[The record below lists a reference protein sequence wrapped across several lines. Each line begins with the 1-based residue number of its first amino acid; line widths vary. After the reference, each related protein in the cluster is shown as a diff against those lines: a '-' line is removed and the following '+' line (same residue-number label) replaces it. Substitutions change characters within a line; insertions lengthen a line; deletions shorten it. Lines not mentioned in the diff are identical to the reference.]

1 MKSFIYS
8 VLITIIIPSMLLSQG
23 NKWGNRTEFNL
34 GQRNY
39 KYENGRWFKKD
50 VQKTKEYIYPKRLIV
65 KRKNGKDLSKVDFNN
80 LSVAGVDIISK
91 KLLGGYYVVSIKDD
105 DDPFSI
111 AEMLF
116 NESSFEYVEFDAQM
130 KLSST
135 PDDDYWNDS
144 WYAGGGV
151 WMTGQWN
158 LKSDRL
164 NMP

>member
-1 MKSFIYS
+1 M
-8 VLITIIIPSMLLSQG
+8 Q
-23 NKWGNRTEFNL
+23 
-34 GQRNY
+34 
-39 KYENGRWFKKD
+39 
-50 VQKTKEYIYPKRLIV
+50 LIV
-65 KRKNGKDLSKVDFNN
+65 KKKNGKDLSKVDFNN

-144 WYAGGGV
+144 WYAGEECG
-151 WMTGQWN
+151 
-158 LKSDRL
+158 
-164 NMP
+164 